1 MANWQK
7 IRRLGETI
15 TILPD
20 KAVFLSDRKTLLV
33 SDVHLGKGQ
42 AFRARQF
49 FAPPGLCA
57 GDLDRLLRLIIDCG
71 ASRLIVLGDLVH
83 SRDGI
88 DRELDELFIA
98 FREKTKDVEIS
109 LVLGNHDRKVKF
121 SKQWQLNLLSGY
133 FEEEGFVFDHGDSAL
148 PQALLTAKKFAFSG
162 HIHPAVKLSG
172 AGLSERLPCYWLR
185 QKERRL
191 VLPSFGT
198 FTGAFT
204 IKPES
209 ADRIFIPLYNE
220 GSVVEVNLN

>member
-1 MANWQK
+1 MANWLR

-15 TILPD
+15 MMLSD
-20 KAVFLSDRKTLLV
+20 KAVFLSERKTLLV

-42 AFRARQF
+42 SFRARQF

-57 GDLDRLLRLIIDCG
+57 ADLNRLYKLIRDCG

-88 DRELDELFIA
+88 DRELDELFLA
-98 FREKTKDVEIS
+98 FREKTKDVETI
-109 LVLGNHDRKVKF
+109 LVLGNHDRKVRF
-121 SKQWQLNLLSGY
+121 SKQWQLTLVNEF
-133 FEEEGFVFDHGDSAL
+133 FEEDGFIFDHGDSPL
-148 PQALLTAKKFAFSG
+148 PETTSISKKFVFSG
-162 HIHPAVKLSG
+162 HIHPAVKLNG

-185 QKERRL
+185 QRERRL
-191 VLPSFGT
+191 VLPSFGS

-209 ADRIFIPLYNE
+209 KDRIFIPLYNE
-220 GSVVEVNLN
+220 GSVLEISLN

>member
-15 TILPD
+15 NILPD
-20 KAVFLSDRKTLLV
+20 KAVFLSERKTLLV

-42 AFRARQF
+42 SFRARQF

-57 GDLDRLLRLIIDCG
+57 GDLDRLLRLIEGCG

-88 DRELDELFIA
+88 DRELDELFLA
-98 FREKTKDVEIS
+98 FREKTKDVEAL
-109 LVLGNHDRKVKF
+109 LVLGNHDRKVRF
-121 SKQWQLNLLSGY
+121 SKQWQLTLVNEF
-133 FEEEGFVFDHGDSAL
+133 FEEDGFIYDHGDSPL
-148 PQALLTAKKFAFSG
+148 PETISTARKFVFSG
-162 HIHPAVKLSG
+162 HIHPAVKLNG
-172 AGLSERLPCYWLR
+172 TGLSERLPCYWLR
-185 QKERRL
+185 QRERRL
-191 VLPSFGT
+191 VLPSFGS

-209 ADRIFIPLYNE
+209 GDRIFIPLYNE
-220 GSVVEVNLN
+220 GSVVEAKLD